1 MAKVKFEMIIAYKMP
16 NSKEKHYLTNE
27 QLAKRFLPYNYDEQV
42 KKMFD
47 RGLVTED
54 ADLMAFIASTLGR
67 LDLTTVRLFM
77 AYVHEQAE
85 MLANQII
92 DLENKTLES
101 TTTQL
106 KYNILKKQLA
116 LINQYFGGQECQA
129 LGSQECQTMGSQECQ
144 TQDIFQTN
152 LEPAKNARA
161 SGDYHN
167 CRTIVPRLTDEEK
180 SQIIKLY
187 NRKQAALEIRNK
199 LKVMTPRFSVGEI
212 VGALDKENKWWMA
225 RILQVVKYE
234 GGYAYYVEFCNW
246 GPQFNDLI
254 VDPKRLRWYNPRRH
268 KLFRGTLT
276 TNHGVDLNEDSE
288 LKDCPIDEP
297 TRLTN
302 VCPSKKS
309 GFKVVKPVMKKN
321 IRMKEPKNKREKQI
335 IINPE
340 SEEDANNSDVEK
352 YMADYIIEEVD

>member
-1 MAKVKFEMIIAYKMP
+1 MIITYKMST
-16 NSKEKHYLTNE
+16 SKEKHYLTNE

-54 ADLMAFIASTLGR
+54 AELLAFIASTLGR

-129 LGSQECQTMGSQECQ
+129 LGSQECQA
-144 TQDIFQTN
+144 QDIFQTN
-152 LEPAKNARA
+152 LEPAKNVRA

-199 LKVMTPRFSVGEI
+199 LKIMTPRFSVGEI

-276 TNHGVDLNEDSE
+276 TNHGVDLNEDLE

-297 TRLTN
+297 TKLTS

-309 GFKVVKPVMKKN
+309 GFKVVKPAMKKN
-321 IRMKEPKNKREKQI
+321 IRIKERRNQTEKQP

-340 SEEDANNSDVEK
+340 FEEEANDSE
-352 YMADYIIEEVD
+352 ADHMIEEVD